1 MKLMLVLGNDTTHNI
16 IERYLTSFGFDMV
29 RYTHILKAMDNID
42 EIDPHAIII
51 SAQDFPRHWKTMV
64 QFIRKERSKDRCPII
79 ILKGDNF
86 DMEEASKASYLK
98 VSGIVNEHIKT
109 ITEIDQIHEIISR
122 YIYVPAKEK
131 RSRRRFSTETWQR
144 FGFVCIRPDTQTL
157 VTGTVK
163 EISSSGIS
171 FLPDNVA
178 SFQTMPVQR
187 ELTECSLR
195 TGDSILSPVCRAV
208 HTDNLTLL
216 TFLYFPQGEQETLD
230 TYLEHLPLFDLEN
243 IKKLRLSAQG

>member
-1 MKLMLVLGNDTTHNI
+1 MKLMLVLGDDTTHGI
-16 IERYLTSFGFDMV
+16 IDRYLSPLGFDML
-29 RYTHILKAMDNID
+29 RYSHILKAMDNID

-64 QFIRKERSKDRCPII
+64 QFIRKDRSKERCPII

-86 DMEEASKASYLK
+86 DREESSKASFLK
-98 VSGIVNEHIKT
+98 VSGIVNEHITT
-109 ITEIDQIHEIISR
+109 ISEIDQIHEIISR
-122 YIYVPAKEK
+122 YIYVPAQEK
-131 RSRRRFSTETWQR
+131 RSKRRFSTETWQR

-171 FLPDNVA
+171 FLPDNAA

-187 ELTECSLR
+187 DLTECSLR
-195 TGDSILSPVCRAV
+195 AGDRILSPVCRAV

-216 TFLYFPQGEQETLD
+216 TFTNFPQGEQEELD

-243 IKKLRLSAQG
+243 IRKLRASSSN